1 MIMGS
6 IGTTFRNIAIVGAG
20 GSNIGHHI
28 VRTLLSAP
36 YAGRFNVTV
45 LARDTSKSTF
55 PSDAKVIRL
64 SEDFPYA
71 SIVSALK
78 GQDVLISA
86 VQAKDLEYKLID
98 AAIEAGVQCFL
109 PSEYGVN
116 NTFKP
121 ARDLAP
127 IFESKGQTIEH
138 LITKEAQIS
147 WTAIPTGLWLEWS
160 LAPAIKFPD
169 IDIVKHTAT
178 LWAGGNHQLSWT
190 TLAWSAQAVAEILL
204 HPEETKNK
212 VVPVRALEASQND
225 IIAVLEK
232 LQGVRYELSAAD
244 HEKQI
249 ADARADWEKTQ
260 ARWPSLVLVKAGF
273 LLDGYGSNFVDEGI
287 VEVGN
292 GYLGLQDLQLEDV
305 LREVIAKV

>member
-1 MIMGS
+1 MGS
-6 IGTTFRNIAIVGAG
+6 IDTSFRNIAVVGAG
-20 GSNIGHHI
+20 GSNIGNHI
-28 VRTLLSAP
+28 VRTLLTAP

-45 LARDTSKSTF
+45 LARESSKSTF
-55 PSDAKVIRL
+55 HPDAKVIRL
-64 SEDFPYA
+64 SDDFLHA
-71 SIVSALK
+71 SLVSALK

-86 VQAKDLEYKLID
+86 VQAKDLEYRLID
-98 AAIEAGVQCFL
+98 AAIEAGVQRFL

-127 IFESKGQTIEH
+127 IFDSKGQTIEH

-147 WTAIPTGLWLEWS
+147 WTAVPTGLWLEWS

-169 IDIVKHTAT
+169 IDVVEHTAT
-178 LWAGGNHQLSWT
+178 LWAGGNHKLSWT
-190 TLAWSAQAVAEILL
+190 TIAWSAQAIAEILL
-204 HPEETKNK
+204 HPEETKNN

-225 IIAVLEK
+225 IVAVLEE
-232 LQGVRYELSAAD
+232 LQGVKYETSAAD

-249 ADARADWEKTQ
+249 KDARADWEKTH
-260 ARWPSLVLVKAGF
+260 ARWPGLVLVKAGF

-292 GYLGLQDLQLEDV
+292 GYLGLKDLQLEDI
-305 LREVIAKV
+305 LREVLAQV